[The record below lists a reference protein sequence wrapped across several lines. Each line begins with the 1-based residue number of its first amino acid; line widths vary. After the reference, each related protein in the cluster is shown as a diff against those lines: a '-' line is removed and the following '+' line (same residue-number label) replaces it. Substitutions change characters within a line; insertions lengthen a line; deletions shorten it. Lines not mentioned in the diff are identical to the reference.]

1 MWISPLCNVNIGE
14 DLGLLF
20 AINWVHDLQLEEVD
34 FALESRIVI
43 DYFHKEKNNIT
54 EFCHI

>member
-1 MWISPLCNVNIGE
+1 VNIGE

-54 EFCHI
+54 EFSHI